1 MLTRSNLVERLE
13 KMNDRICAASAVTV
27 EFMSDFVSAACD
39 RLPMLDRAGKAA
51 RIQGLV
57 ESGAW
62 TDTALALVEI
72 ELPRWKLRRL
82 VLDEGQWLCSL
93 SKQVNLPRGLD
104 DSVDAGHEV
113 LPLAILSAL
122 LEARRSA
129 IAAPQSSPTVPLVR
143 SAPGVAPYP
152 DNVFC
157 VVACDNFN

>member
-13 KMNDRICAASAVTV
+13 KMNDRICAASAVTADL
-27 EFMSDFVSAACD
+27 MSDFVSTACD